1 MQENTSQ
8 DSAKQFIDDFGAE
21 TKVGEEASEDLR
33 SPPGEP
39 VPPRD
44 VHGLKWT
51 LVVLSLISVTFLWVS
66 KAHILLKSPY

>member
-8 DSAKQFIDDFGAE
+8 DSANQFVDDFGAE
-21 TKVGEEASEDLR
+21 AKVGEEASEDLR
-33 SPPGEP
+33 NPPGEP
-39 VPPRD
+39 LPLRD

-66 KAHILLKSPY
+66 KAHMLLKPPC